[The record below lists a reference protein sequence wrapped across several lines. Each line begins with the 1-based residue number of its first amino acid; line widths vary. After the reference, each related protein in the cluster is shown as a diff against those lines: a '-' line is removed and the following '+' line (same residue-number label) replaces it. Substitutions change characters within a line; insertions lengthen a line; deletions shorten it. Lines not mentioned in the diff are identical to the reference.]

1 MKIIS
6 LDRRAALEAVQRACE
21 QLAAERPEIE
31 RVILFGSLAT
41 GRAGPASDA
50 DLLIV
55 LRESDLPFPARIG
68 RYLPEACPIAVD
80 VFPYTREELTGL
92 LAAGSRLVKT
102 ALAEGRQIFPP
113 ADRLPGGR

>member
-1 MKIIS
+1 MRIIS
-6 LDRRAALEAVQRACE
+6 LDRTAALEAVQRACE

-55 LRESDLPFPARIG
+55 LRESDLPFPARIS

-80 VFPYTREELTGL
+80 VFPYTREELAGVL
-92 LAAGSRLVKT
+92 AGSHFVKT

-113 ADRLPGGR
+113 ATPAGGER